1 MKKALLSVACL
12 STIAVFAQEK
22 DSLKVKNVD
31 EVVLT
36 ASRKKESIKEIPSS
50 ITIVSEKQIQ
60 SQLTVN
66 SDISNIL
73 QYTVPSLG
81 PSSGQTSNSGQT
93 LRGRQVL
100 VLIDGIPQST
110 PLRNGARD
118 IRSIDPSAIERV
130 EVIKGASSIYGN
142 GADGG
147 IINYITKRN
156 KTDKKISGISQV
168 GITGQP

>member
-73 QYTVPSLG
+73 QYTVPSL
-81 PSSGQTSNSGQT
+81 
-93 LRGRQVL
+93 
-100 VLIDGIPQST
+100 
-110 PLRNGARD
+110 
-118 IRSIDPSAIERV
+118 
-130 EVIKGASSIYGN
+130 
-142 GADGG
+142 
-147 IINYITKRN
+147 
-156 KTDKKISGISQV
+156 
-168 GITGQP
+168 

>member
-1 MKKALLSVACL
+1 MKKIILSVAIL
-12 STIAVFAQEK
+12 ATITTFAQQQ
-22 DSLKVKNVD
+22 DSVQVKEVD
-31 EVVLT
+31 EIVLT

-50 ITIVSEKQIQ
+50 VTIVGQKQIQ

-66 SDISNIL
+66 SDITSIL
-73 QYTVPSLG
+73 QYTVPSLAT
-81 PSSGQTSNSGQT
+81 SSGQTSNTGQT

-118 IRSIDPSAIERV
+118 LRVIDPSVIERI

-147 IINYITKRN
+147 IINYITRKN
-156 KTDKKISGISQV
+156 SSDKKFQEFLR
-168 GITGQP
+168 